1 MVRSKKT
8 GQLRNAGILVIRAG
22 LGILLFLHGYPT
34 VVGGPD
40 KWEETGSTM
49 QYLGVEIAPMF
60 FGFLAGTIELFGGI
74 FLIMGVFFTPVLA
87 LLLLVRLASAFQQIA
102 SGDDFSIY
110 AHSLEMIVVFIGLM
124 FIGPGQYSVQN
135 RMNRRRRLY

>member
-22 LGILLFLHGYPT
+22 LGILLFLHGFPT
-34 VVGGPD
+34 VVGGPE

-49 QYLGVEIAPMF
+49 QYLGVEIAPML

-87 LLLLVRLASAFQQIA
+87 LLLVVRLASAFQQIA
-102 SGDDFSIY
+102 SGDDFSTY
-110 AHSLEMIVVFIGLM
+110 AHSLEMVIVFIGLM

-135 RMNRRRRLY
+135 RMNQRRRLY

>member
-1 MVRSKKT
+1 MVRSIKT
-8 GQLRNAGILVIRAG
+8 GQLRNAGILIIRAG
-22 LGILLFLHGYPT
+22 LGILMFLHGYPI

-40 KWEETGSTM
+40 RWEETGSTM

-60 FGFLAGTIELFGGI
+60 FGFLTGVIELFGGL
-74 FLIMGVFFTPVLA
+74 FLIMGVFFTPVLVM
-87 LLLLVRLASAFQQIA
+87 LLVVRLASAFQQIA

-110 AHSLEMIVVFIGLM
+110 AHSLEMAMVLIGLM

-135 RMNRRRRLY
+135 RVNRRRRLY